1 MKIQLLADRTALLL
15 DDRRGVVREGGENET
30 FFAKR

>member
-15 DDRRGVVREGGENET
+15 DDRRGVVREGGENVYLPC
-30 FFAKR
+30 

>member
-15 DDRRGVVREGGENET
+15 DDRRGTVREGGDYVYLPC
-30 FFAKR
+30 

>member
-15 DDRRGVVREGGENET
+15 DDRRGAREGGENVYLLG
-30 FFAKR
+30 

>member
-15 DDRRGVVREGGENET
+15 DDRRGVVREGGENVYLLG
-30 FFAKR
+30 

>member
-15 DDRRGVVREGGENET
+15 DDRRGVVREGGDYVYLPC
-30 FFAKR
+30 